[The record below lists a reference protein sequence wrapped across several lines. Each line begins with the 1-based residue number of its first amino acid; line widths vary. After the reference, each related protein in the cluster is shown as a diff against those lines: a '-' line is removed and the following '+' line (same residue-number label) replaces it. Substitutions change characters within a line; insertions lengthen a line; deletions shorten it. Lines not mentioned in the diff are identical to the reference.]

1 MRPFALRPRFVS
13 LRARFLWGTV
23 LVIGLVMA
31 VLIGIVEHR
40 QRTAIVEEVQRRGV
54 LLAQNLA
61 TISAGPLVLYNFTA
75 LEQNVERLTREADV
89 AYAILLDPDGRVT
102 AHSED
107 PAQVGNLLTDPVSA
121 RAAAAAAP
129 LVQPTTT
136 GKDRESLYDFAVPIE
151 IQGQKWGTVRVGLS
165 RRRME
170 AQIARTRR
178 ELALL
183 TLVLLVAGGLASA
196 LVARRIARPVRQLAA
211 GAAAVSRGDL
221 DQRIESTTS
230 DEIGGL
236 ALAFNEMTDRLRQ
249 QRAAI
254 EAANAEL
261 ARRFGELSD
270 LKRYTDSILGS
281 LTSGVIT
288 FDREGRVV
296 TLNAAAEALTG
307 RSLAEARGRACA
319 EVFAH
324 VPELADLLRET
335 AAGRAGGVL
344 VSASVP
350 RRDAAPVPVELTAAP
365 LKGADGQDLGVVA
378 ALRDLTAVR
387 ALEEQLRR
395 SDRLA
400 AIGTLA
406 AGLAHEI
413 KNPLTSLLTFSRYLP
428 RRFADERFRQRFQ
441 SVVPRELERING
453 IVNGLLRLARPT
465 RLSLAPVG
473 LPELLEPA
481 LELYAEQLEAKR
493 ITVVREYAP
502 DVPRIQADREHLYQA
517 LVNLVANALDAMGEG
532 GTLTLRTGWT
542 DAEAAL
548 ASGGKRREPHV
559 RIEVGDTGSGI
570 VPAQALEVFN
580 PFFTTKPAGTGL
592 GLALVHKIVE
602 DHGGAVTFRSTPGS
616 GTTFAI
622 VLPLAPEP
630 EVRRST
636 GATPA
641 AGVPRAIG

>member
-1 MRPFALRPRFVS
+1 MMRPFALRPRFVS

-40 QRTAIVEEVQRRGV
+40 QRTAIVEEVQRRGA

-75 LEQNVERLTREADV
+75 LEQNVARLTREADV
-89 AYAILLDPDGRVT
+89 AYAILLDPEGRVT

-107 PAQVGNLLTDPVSA
+107 AGQVGRLLTDPVSA
-121 RAAAAAAP
+121 RAAATAAP
-129 LVQPTTT
+129 LVQPARLEAH
-136 GKDRESLYDFAVPIE
+136 GESLYDFAVPIE
-151 IQGQKWGTVRVGLS
+151 VQGQKWGTVRVGLS
-165 RRRME
+165 RQRME

-183 TLVLLVAGGLASA
+183 TVVLLVAGGLASA
-196 LVARRIARPVRQLAA
+196 LVARRIALPVRRLAE
-211 GAAAVSRGDL
+211 GAAAISRGDL
-221 DQRIESTTS
+221 DQRIEPTSS

-236 ALAFNEMTDRLRQ
+236 AHAFNEMTARLRQ

-254 EAANAEL
+254 EAANTEL

-270 LKRYTDSILGS
+270 LKRYTDNILGS
-281 LTSGVIT
+281 LTSGIIT

-296 TLNAAAEALTG
+296 TLNAAAEALTS
-307 RSLAEARGRACA
+307 RSLAEARGRFCA
-319 EVFAH
+319 DAFGH
-324 VPELADLLRET
+324 VPELAGLLRET

-344 VSASVP
+344 VSASVA

-413 KNPLTSLLTFSRYLP
+413 KNPL
-428 RRFADERFRQRFQ
+428 
-441 SVVPRELERING
+441 
-453 IVNGLLRLARPT
+453 
-465 RLSLAPVG
+465 
-473 LPELLEPA
+473 
-481 LELYAEQLEAKR
+481 
-493 ITVVREYAP
+493 
-502 DVPRIQADREHLYQA
+502 
-517 LVNLVANALDAMGEG
+517 
-532 GTLTLRTGWT
+532 
-542 DAEAAL
+542 
-548 ASGGKRREPHV
+548 
-559 RIEVGDTGSGI
+559 
-570 VPAQALEVFN
+570 
-580 PFFTTKPAGTGL
+580 
-592 GLALVHKIVE
+592 
-602 DHGGAVTFRSTPGS
+602 
-616 GTTFAI
+616 
-622 VLPLAPEP
+622 
-630 EVRRST
+630 
-636 GATPA
+636 
-641 AGVPRAIG
+641 